1 MYLFFPMLLVLGQ
14 VNTVHA
20 QTCNPSY
27 VAGNECENVGISFK
41 ANAPGFSTY
50 DWEFKDK
57 GTGTVVGTSGD
68 RDPIYSFSKAG
79 TYQITL
85 KASGVAGNCTKTIE
99 IVIKPSPKAIPFL
112 ITPNR
117 QCFKG
122 NSSA

>member
-1 MYLFFPMLLVLGQ
+1 MP
-14 VNTVHA
+14 
-20 QTCNPSY
+20 
-27 VAGNECENVGISFK
+27 
-41 ANAPGFSTY
+41 PGFSTY

-122 NSSA
+122 NTFCLIDSSTPAPGSQIVRRTVVFSDGARYDKVNPNFW